1 MYSLV
6 LGVQP
11 HGTRIVCCSMQVGT
25 GQRSAGQSAGVDVLV
40 TVGQGRGRDGSVV
53 TPMVTEGGGE
63 PDPGLGTVLKGTEGG
78 GGSVVT
84 PMETLLGG
92 EAVTRVVMVMVVCDT
107 GVVLKLMGGH
117 RGVVGRGGAGHDEG
131 AWVSTRKL
139 HPPYGHPSSAS
150 QAWIR
155 VAVGIVEGH
164 PHGLIS
170 VSWCEQRW

>member
-40 TVGQGRGRDGSVV
+40 TVGQGRGCDGRVV
-53 TPMVTEGGGE
+53 TPMVTEGE
-63 PDPGLGTVLKGTEGG
+63 LVPGLGTVLKGTWGG
-78 GGSVVT
+78 ESVVT

-92 EAVTRVVMVMVVCDT
+92 VAVTRVVMVMVVCET

-117 RGVVGRGGAGHDEG
+117 RGVVGRGGAGHDDG

-139 HPPYGHPSSAS
+139 HPPYGHPSSES
-150 QAWIR
+150 QAWIS
-155 VAVGIVEGH
+155 VAVGIVEGQ